1 MPNENRRLRVPVA
14 AAYLG
19 LTAST
24 LAKWRM
30 KGYGPVYTKAG
41 PRIVVY
47 DLRDLD
53 DWLNSR
59 RRRSTSDPGGSPV
72 PEAA

>member
-1 MPNENRRLRVPVA
+1 
-14 AAYLG
+14 
-19 LTAST
+19 
-24 LAKWRM
+24 M

-53 DWLNSR
+53 AWLNSR